1 MCLPPDTC
9 HPGTLTTV
17 CMQTHVTLGMRVDV
31 TSTSHMTIMLFV
43 VRMVMMMTTMAMMMT
58 VITKYSIY
66 TITKSS
72 TSPDVFPTHN
82 SKQFTKSHNPKA
94 EADGCG
100 RLRIPPATAGT
111 TSQPPPRVANNSI
124 LSLSIYTGLARGATI
139 RSGATPAA
147 VAHHRGQ
154 RCRTIGTMAAGT
166 KSCQRYDRC
175 WCCRR
180 RPL

>member
-1 MCLPPDTC
+1 MSPWDNDNCLHADTC
-9 HPGTLTTV
+9 HPGHAGGCDIHLPHDYHVVCNVGDDDADDHETNHVYCHKNVLQVLTFFP
-17 CMQTHVTLGMRVDV
+17 
-31 TSTSHMTIMLFV
+31 SH
-43 VRMVMMMTTMAMMMT
+43 
-58 VITKYSIY
+58 K
-66 TITKSS
+66 
-72 TSPDVFPTHN
+72 
-82 SKQFTKSHNPKA
+82 SKQLTKSHNPKA
-94 EADGCG
+94 EADTCG
-100 RLRIPPATAGT
+100 RLIIPSATAGT